1 MKQSTSFAQVATN
14 LLNVLQGYSKTIRL
28 LLVMFLTLTVSAE
41 VWGADF
47 EKYSGAITEGD
58 YLIVYSNGAM
68 KNTVSGDRLE
78 YTTVTVSND
87 KISNP
92 DASLIWHIASSGN
105 YWTIYNAN
113 VNKYAAGTGAK
124 NKAQLLTTGT
134 DDKCLWTVSGTSTYE
149 FVNKAN
155 KAASVNSNLRRN
167 STYGF
172 ACYSTSTGGALTL
185 YKKVATN
192 FSITAQSNN
201 INYGTV
207 SLSGTTI
214 TASPKTG
221 YRVSTTTP
229 YTISPSGSATVTQS
243 ENKFTVTPTANCTI
257 TINFEAIPK
266 YTVTLVPC
274 SGSVSSTTLTES
286 SAGAGVT
293 LPTPTLDCGD
303 WEFAGWTTSSV
314 ATETTSK
321 PSTLLTGK
329 YNPTANI
336 TLYAVYQRTEET
348 EGSNEE
354 SKTITLSPP
363 TTTSGYKEGTKTD
376 SEGNTWSYYAAINN
390 QSGTLCFGLN
400 SNSLNYNIGSP
411 AFDGKVSSVS
421 FKAWNGSSS
430 ETRKF
435 LFCSTN
441 TIAQPTKGDLAEV
454 SIPKSQQFTETYTAD
469 LSQSNVSQFYIYAPK
484 ALGITAI
491 SVTYTT
497 SGSGSTIYYHST
509 PECAAPCTDPG
520 LAYAIASVTKTVGDA
535 AFTNLLTNN
544 KNVSVTYTST
554 NTSVATVAG
563 NGQVTILA
571 AGTTTI
577 KATWAGNAD
586 YCADEAS
593 YTLTVLPKTY
603 TITVANNIS
612 NGSVSADKSSAVEG
626 ATVTLT
632 ATPAA
637 GYKFGAWDV
646 KDASS
651 NAVTVTDNKFTM
663 PASNVTVSATF
674 VSLPKLA
681 TPSEL
686 SATEIKPTSA
696 TLNWKWLENTYA
708 AQLSYYYLY
717 IKKEGDADFTGPITY
732 TNTSCSR
739 TNLEP
744 NTKYI
749 WKVQAISKD
758 KTIVLTSEEST
769 PSSFTT
775 AALPTYTVSF
785 STGTGNPTQAD
796 IKETEGGAG
805 IKLPVGPDPLCPD
818 WTFAG
823 WAEAIVTETT
833 TEPTLFAEGTNYKP
847 ASNCTLYAVYST
859 TAETTGFT
867 GYEKVTEE
875 PEDWSGKYL
884 LSTGTFTATGA
895 FDATGKR
902 GHLVRETYTPGTDKK
917 TEWEFTLAKVD
928 NTGYFILFP
937 DGTWY
942 LGYDDGTNFAR
953 STYDPSLSVAYLW
966 TPSTEGITNVSETTR
981 KIQDGG
987 SDFRPYAQKE
997 TIVYLYK
1004 RIEGVLS
1011 TSTYNSNPDCTP
1023 PSEYTITWWA
1033 NGEEY
1038 YTQTAVEGTAID
1050 VPTNSPNAATYVC
1063 DDKVFVGWVDTEII
1077 GSTDTKPTLITEFG
1091 NITEDKNFFAVFA
1104 TEEGGEETTTK
1115 VFETGEI
1122 GKNGNTITSG
1132 YVLIAQASAEEGY
1145 YQDGTGAA
1153 DKRYI
1158 QVSKVDKSTP
1168 MMLSNPSSV
1177 VIKANLGGGS
1187 TRKLANPVCAVW
1199 LDVNGNEMGNAVIV
1213 TDEITNKT
1221 GSDFIVSL
1229 PVANATEAYGIRVYH
1244 QKESGYNVRYYGI
1257 SLSYTYNT
1265 TTYSG
1270 YVTTCEAATEA
1281 LSGTFS
1287 VGKYEVAQFAT
1298 GNLQYKPSTDT
1309 WRFAKQQYQVVGE
1322 DNINVGDPNYKGWID
1337 MLGWSTN
1344 DENNNYGV
1352 NPSCNKDLY
1361 TGDFKDWGTKMGEGW
1376 LTLSDSQWDYLL
1388 NKRPNYSKLKQIA
1401 MVGEIRGIMLFP
1413 DDWTETTV
1421 DATDDAELGVKV
1433 YKYNL
1438 TQWTALE
1445 AAGAVFLPAAGRRF
1459 GGYGNT
1465 YGVDGLTDKG
1475 EEYKIQ
1481 YKTNYFACYWTSTK
1495 HSDGEKVSYLFNY
1508 AVNGSS
1514 YKYSNLNLG
1523 WYEYGHAGHS
1533 VRLAKVTST
1542 LIEIGG
1548 GDNSDVITANEGK
1561 VVNVKVNRT
1570 FKANDGYYTLCLPFD
1585 LAAEKIGNVLQ
1596 ISSITENV
1604 AEQGMNVVFA
1614 PVEILEAGQPY
1625 LLLPSKNIENPIFE
1639 GVTIV
1644 NTTGETTEPVSG
1656 AGINITF
1663 TGIINGVGEQTNGT
1677 THYYVGNKGYLYNK
1691 PTAKL
1696 GLRAFFT
1703 ITDAAGQEVKN
1714 IRARVVTREDAA
1726 TGFENITNSE
1736 NTTIKVIENGQL
1748 IIIRNGEK
1756 FNAQG
1761 QKL

>member
-1 MKQSTSFAQVATN
+1 
-14 LLNVLQGYSKTIRL
+14 
-28 LLVMFLTLTVSAE
+28 MFLTLTVSAE

-47 EKYSGAITEGD
+47 EKYSGTITEGD

-113 VNKYAAGTGAK
+113 VNKYAAGTGVK

-167 STYGF
+167 NTYGF

-192 FSITAQSNN
+192 FSVTAQSNN

-266 YTVTLVPC
+266 YTVTLKDDNSTLTQSTAGGNVTLPSRESC
-274 SGSVSSTTLTES
+274 DGYKFVGWTNTWTAAQATWTTTAPTIIPDGSYTPTANESLYPVYTKTEGGGEGTLENINISPSSFSENPLGNSNYASGKEYTATIDDITFGGHYIAYNIANTPSGASAKTYIQMQKGNGNLYNITAFPGPITKIDISQNSAATANLSLYVGTEQLFASNNTQSGQTPGGELVETKTGNSITWEITEQKYSHFCLKKGNEGTCYISSISITYLSGGGSTTSYISVPDCDPCNALQAPNVMATATANSITLSWAAVSGATSYNIYNYTTEETDETTNLTYTFNGLDPETEYEWEVEAVS
-286 SAGAGVT
+286 ATCNGKGTKGTTTTQKACTDLVTIRKGTSDNGSFKLDKTEEQSTCNGAVIVTLSDIQPADGYQFSTITQSGVDDAKVTIDNVAKTVTYAQNTTGISVINVEFTELPKYTVTFDANTNGICSTISLKEEFAGAGVK
-293 LPTPTLDCGD
+293 LPDVIANDGYRFL
-303 WEFAGWTTSSV
+303 GWATTNN
-314 ATETTSK
+314 AT
-321 PSTLLTGK
+321 
-329 YNPTANI
+329 TANAGVAGEI
-336 TLYAVYQRTEET
+336 YKPAIDVTLYAVYIQQFTVQWFANGELLEKVTYDKGAPLLAPTMPVNPCSDEKQHIGWTTQKEYHDPIDAPSPFFEEISGNVTANLKFYAVYATIQSAGLQPQELTETITFDSFTDGTSTRTYDGASSMWLWRKN
-348 EGSNEE
+348 EGSNIAVYPEIRLYAKHSMTIAPQSGCSI
-354 SKTITLSPP
+354 SKIVATISENKYVSVFADGGLSGADKSVSELDVTLIP
-363 TTTSGYKEGTKTD
+363 TG
-376 SEGNTWSYYAAINN
+376 GNIVITQSN
-390 QSGTLCFGLN
+390 QSRVVKFVVTFT
-400 SNSLNYNIGSP
+400 
-411 AFDGKVSSVS
+411 AAV
-421 FKAWNGSSS
+421 
-430 ETRKF
+430 ETPEKRI
-435 LFCSTN
+435 N
-441 TIAQPTKGDLAEV
+441 
-454 SIPKSQQFTETYTAD
+454 
-469 LSQSNVSQFYIYAPK
+469 
-484 ALGITAI
+484 
-491 SVTYTT
+491 YTT
-497 SGSGSTIYYHST
+497 S
-509 PECAAPCTDPG
+509 
-520 LAYAIASVTKTVGDA
+520 
-535 AFTNLLTNN
+535 
-544 KNVSVTYTST
+544 
-554 NTSVATVAG
+554 
-563 NGQVTILA
+563 
-571 AGTTTI
+571 
-577 KATWAGNAD
+577 
-586 YCADEAS
+586 
-593 YTLTVLPKTY
+593 
-603 TITVANNIS
+603 
-612 NGSVSADKSSAVEG
+612 
-626 ATVTLT
+626 
-632 ATPAA
+632 
-637 GYKFGAWDV
+637 
-646 KDASS
+646 
-651 NAVTVTDNKFTM
+651 
-663 PASNVTVSATF
+663 
-674 VSLPKLA
+674 
-681 TPSEL
+681 
-686 SATEIKPTSA
+686 
-696 TLNWKWLENTYA
+696 
-708 AQLSYYYLY
+708 
-717 IKKEGDADFTGPITY
+717 
-732 TNTSCSR
+732 
-739 TNLEP
+739 
-744 NTKYI
+744 
-749 WKVQAISKD
+749 
-758 KTIVLTSEEST
+758 
-769 PSSFTT
+769 
-775 AALPTYTVSF
+775 
-785 STGTGNPTQAD
+785 
-796 IKETEGGAG
+796 
-805 IKLPVGPDPLCPD
+805 
-818 WTFAG
+818 
-823 WAEAIVTETT
+823 
-833 TEPTLFAEGTNYKP
+833 
-847 ASNCTLYAVYST
+847 
-859 TAETTGFT
+859 
-867 GYEKVTEE
+867 
-875 PEDWSGKYL
+875 
-884 LSTGTFTATGA
+884 
-895 FDATGKR
+895 
-902 GHLVRETYTPGTDKK
+902 
-917 TEWEFTLAKVD
+917 
-928 NTGYFILFP
+928 
-937 DGTWY
+937 
-942 LGYDDGTNFAR
+942 
-953 STYDPSLSVAYLW
+953 
-966 TPSTEGITNVSETTR
+966 
-981 KIQDGG
+981 
-987 SDFRPYAQKE
+987 
-997 TIVYLYK
+997 
-1004 RIEGVLS
+1004 
-1011 TSTYNSNPDCTP
+1011 CTP
-1023 PSEYTITWWA
+1023 PAEYTITWWA
-1033 NGEEY
+1033 NGEKY
-1038 YTQTAVEGTAID
+1038 HTQTAVEGTAID
-1050 VPTNSPNAATYVC
+1050 VPASSDVATYAC
-1063 DDKVFVGWVDTEII
+1063 DDKVFVGWVDAEII
-1077 GSTDTKPTLITEFG
+1077 GSTNTEPTFITEFG
-1091 NITEDKNFFAVFA
+1091 EIESDKAFFAVFA
-1104 TEEGGEETTTK
+1104 TETSAGIES
-1115 VFETGEI
+1115 
-1122 GKNGNTITSG
+1122 TIHTLTPSNSWSG
-1132 YVLIAQASAEEGY
+1132 YKEGSITDDKGYTWSYNAAGQSTDGVYSLNLRNKDTETSYIGSPLFTANVKNIKATIVNGSASKARKVYVCSAPTLEPTTGDLGITEVAGGHSGELSLAFEGTISQFY
-1145 YQDGTGAA
+1145 L
-1153 DKRYI
+1153 
-1158 QVSKVDKSTP
+1158 QVSDALQFQSI
-1168 MMLSNPSSV
+1168 V
-1177 VIKANLGGGS
+1177 VEVGA
-1187 TRKLANPVCAVW
+1187 
-1199 LDVNGNEMGNAVIV
+1199 
-1213 TDEITNKT
+1213 
-1221 GSDFIVSL
+1221 
-1229 PVANATEAYGIRVYH
+1229 
-1244 QKESGYNVRYYGI
+1244 
-1257 SLSYTYNT
+1257 T

-1281 LSGTFS
+1281 LSGKFS
-1287 VGKYEVAQFAT
+1287 TGKYEYAKFAT
-1298 GNLQYKPSTDT
+1298 GNLQYKPSTKT

-1401 MVGEIRGIMLFP
+1401 MVGETRGIMLFP

-1421 DATDDAELGVKV
+1421 DATDDAELGVNV
-1433 YKYNL
+1433 YKYDL

-1656 AGINITF
+1656 AGIKITL
-1663 TGIINGVGEQTNGT
+1663 TGIINGGGQTDGST
-1677 THYYVGNKGYLYNK
+1677 EYYVGDHGYLYNGS
-1691 PTAKL
+1691 TAKL

-1703 ITDAAGQEVKN
+1703 ITDDADQPVKV
-1714 IRARVVTREDAA
+1714 RARVVV
-1726 TGFENITNSE
+1726 GE
-1736 NTTIKVIENGQL
+1736 NTTTGVDNSQLPITNIQKVIENGQL